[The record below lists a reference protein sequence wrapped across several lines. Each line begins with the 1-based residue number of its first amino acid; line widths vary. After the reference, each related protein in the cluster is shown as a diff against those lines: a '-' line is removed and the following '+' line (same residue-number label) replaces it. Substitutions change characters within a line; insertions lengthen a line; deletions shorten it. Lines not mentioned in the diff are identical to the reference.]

1 MKLRVKDLVF
11 HYRQHAVLQQV
22 DLELHQG
29 ELMAILGPNGVGK
42 TTLLRCINAMHR
54 PEGGTITVEGMNVL
68 RMGSRDI
75 ARHFGY
81 VAQRGESAR
90 MTAFDAVLLG
100 RTPHMGWRPARDDLQ
115 KVEAALQRIG
125 LGELSLRFIDEMSG
139 GELQKVCIARALVQ
153 EPHILLLDE
162 PTSSLDL
169 KNQFEILQ
177 TIHAITRSHPVSAI
191 MTMHD
196 INSALRFAD
205 RFVFVKAGRIY
216 ADVPA
221 AGVTPAIV
229 EAVYGMAVDILEHGG
244 FRLVVPRA
252 ASSPPHSSS

>member
-1 MKLRVKDLVF
+1 MKLQIKGLDF
-11 HYRQHAVLQQV
+11 HYQQHTVLQQV
-22 DLELHQG
+22 DLQLKQG
-29 ELMAILGPNGVGK
+29 ELMAVLGPNGVGK

-54 PEGGTITVEGMNVL
+54 PKCGMITLEDADVL
-68 RMGSRDI
+68 RMSSRDI

-100 RTPHMGWRPARDDLQ
+100 RSPHMGWRPASKDLQ
-115 KVEAALQRIG
+115 KVEAALRHIG
-125 LGELSLRFIDEMSG
+125 LGKLSLRYIDEMSG

-169 KNQFEILQ
+169 KNQFDILQ
-177 TIHAITRSHPVSAI
+177 TIRTITRSHPVSAI

-196 INSALRFAD
+196 LNNALRFAD
-205 RFVFVKAGRIY
+205 RFVFVKDGRVY
-216 ADVPA
+216 ADVRA
-221 AGVTPAIV
+221 CDVSPAIV
-229 EAVYGMAVDILEHGG
+229 QAVYDVEVDILEHDGM
-244 FRLVVPRA
+244 RLIVPRG
-252 ASSPPHSSS
+252 STSL